1 MGRNNDGLNGLPA
14 RIDRAVTKTA
24 KGIPPVDPAKLAK
37 SVKNT
42 AKKRGR

>member
-1 MGRNNDGLNGLPA
+1 MKNPANGLPA
-14 RIDRAVTKTA
+14 RLDKAVAKTA
-24 KGIPPVDPAKLAK
+24 KGVKPIDPAKLAS

>member
-1 MGRNNDGLNGLPA
+1 MKNSANGLPN
-14 RIDRAVTKTA
+14 RLDKAVAKAA
-24 KGIPPVDPAKLAK
+24 KGITPPDPAKLAS